1 MGKDTEEFN
10 TENDV
15 EKTESVDI
23 GEVNI
28 DENSEE
34 VLDSNE
40 SNFEDASNEKLN
52 ETIDEAENDQPSM
65 EEPAD
70 GDLNVEQEA
79 QDDYVDKRLQEEEIN
94 EDLPVNNNVEE
105 VSETNENQE
114 IDNNEVAPD
123 FLEEKQEEASVYDNQ
138 DNNLEEANQEEA
150 PAEEKPLEEPAV
162 EDELEDDE
170 YAPDIQEEESVSY
183 KELLFQEAQQHE
195 AEHQNETENDNMNV
209 EIEDNQEQPVERE
222 VSEHV
227 EEVNPEI
234 DNRNKVS
241 LFCENCGAVLTGY
254 SKYCGV
260 CGVKVSMKICKH
272 CGKVIS
278 VAETVCPFCK
288 GELDDATEVVP
299 KEQLVE
305 EETPKTEEV
314 IPAPVEKVED
324 KKEAKPKKNKKQ
336 KELPEYKQVVNMLR
350 KRIVLGV
357 QLLLV
362 VILALMMFFVPIM
375 TSKPLYNSLG
385 SLNNEPLVTLSKL
398 ITSMMG
404 EGQNST
410 LIAVNNQPIF
420 MGLPFVQ
427 TVLGWF
433 AAQDQ
438 AATLSVYLML
448 FIYGFIGLSLILQVL
463 ICGFGMLTHRPIRG
477 KSAKFTLIT
486 LVISA
491 IFIYTNLFSGNYAG
505 YDSWIAYA
513 FALFFIYW
521 VTVKIMFYKEVR
533 EYNDLKY

>member
-10 TENDV
+10 TKNDV

-34 VLDSNE
+34 VLDSSE
-40 SNFEDASNEKLN
+40 SNFEDASNEKLE
-52 ETIDEAENDQPSM
+52 ETIDKTENDQPSM
-65 EEPAD
+65 EEAVD
-70 GDLNVEQEA
+70 GDLNVEQETP
-79 QDDYVDKRLQEEEIN
+79 DDYVDKRLQEEEIN
-94 EDLPVNNNVEE
+94 EDLPVENNVEE
-105 VSETNENQE
+105 VSENIENQE
-114 IDNNEVAPD
+114 IDNNEVAPS
-123 FLEEKQEEASVYDNQ
+123 FLEEKQEEASVFDNQ
-138 DNNLEEANQEEA
+138 KEPQQELETDENKETSFS
-150 PAEEKPLEEPAV
+150 
-162 EDELEDDE
+162 EDVLEDDE

-195 AEHQNETENDNMNV
+195 AEHQNEESNMDV
-209 EIEDNQEQPVERE
+209 EIEDNHEQPVERE

-227 EEVNPEI
+227 EDVNPEI
-234 DNRNKVS
+234 DNRNKVN
-241 LFCENCGAVLTGY
+241 LFCENCGAILTGY

-278 VAETVCPFCK
+278 VAETICPFCK

-305 EETPKTEEV
+305 EETPKDETLKEKI
-314 IPAPVEKVED
+314 IPAPLENATD
-324 KKEAKPKKNKKQ
+324 KKEAKAKKNKKQ

-362 VILALMMFFVPIM
+362 VIVALMMFFVPIM

-420 MGLPFVQ
+420 MGLPFIQ

-477 KSAKFTLIT
+477 KSAKFTIIT

-533 EYNDLKY
+533 EYDDSKY